1 MIDISSPNKLALNT
15 AKRRMSPER
24 DGWDTEKRTY
34 TAKTPDIKKRKL
46 DVAEDTETKDS
57 NKKPRAKAQ
66 AVEYKTFE
74 MRWNETNDPDRW
86 LDQPKG
92 QGAYNQRCR
101 CTLITKEDRKHL
113 VVQFPTTEKR
123 ALSTFQ
129 KMKEVELGLMNIT
142 SVDKLEAKKIPVQAH
157 EKCFRFD

>member
-1 MIDISSPNKLALNT
+1 MIDISSPNKLALNK

-34 TAKTPDIKKRKL
+34 TAKTPDTKKRKL
-46 DVAEDTETKDS
+46 DVAKETKDS
-57 NKKPRAKAQ
+57 NKKPKAKAQ

-74 MRWNETNDPDRW
+74 MRWNETNNPDHW
-86 LDQPKG
+86 LDQLKD

-113 VVQFPTTEKR
+113 VVRFPTMEKKGTQYFPKDEGSR
-123 ALSTFQ
+123 VRPDDHHQ
-129 KMKEVELGLMNIT
+129 
-142 SVDKLEAKKIPVQAH
+142 H
-157 EKCFRFD
+157 